1 VNELMSGWAAVRSKP
16 EPGGSC
22 ALSQRE
28 TMPQTNEASAM
39 MTVEGSIDS
48 VLLSDCNL
56 SPYGCAP
63 TH

>member
-1 VNELMSGWAAVRSKP
+1 VRQSSKP

-22 ALSQRE
+22 TLSQRE